1 MKGLH
6 ELKVIHR
13 DLKLANILIHQDILK
28 IADFGFSKPLGNNEN
43 ARTSLGTPGLM
54 APEVVE
60 NKPYGY
66 PADMFSLGAI
76 FY

>member
-1 MKGLH
+1 M
-6 ELKVIHR
+6 
-13 DLKLANILIHQDILK
+13 K
-28 IADFGFSKPLGNNEN
+28 IADFGFSKPLGKNESN

-54 APEVVE
+54 APEVLE

-66 PADMFSLGAI
+66 AADMFSLGAI